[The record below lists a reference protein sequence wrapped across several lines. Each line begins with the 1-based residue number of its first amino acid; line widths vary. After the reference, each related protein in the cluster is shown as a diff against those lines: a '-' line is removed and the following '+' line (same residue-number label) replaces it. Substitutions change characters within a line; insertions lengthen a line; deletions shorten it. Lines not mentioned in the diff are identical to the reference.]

1 MNDLGMNGPNGIINN
16 LNNSALKPKL
26 NQDEIA

>member
-1 MNDLGMNGPNGIINN
+1 MNDLGMNGPNGINNN

-26 NQDEIA
+26 NQD